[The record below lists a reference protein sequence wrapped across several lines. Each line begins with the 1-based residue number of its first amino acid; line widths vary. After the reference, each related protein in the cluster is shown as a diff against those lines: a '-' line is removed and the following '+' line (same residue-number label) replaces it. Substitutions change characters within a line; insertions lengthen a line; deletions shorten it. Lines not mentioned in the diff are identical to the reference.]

1 MNTYLYEKSVLQYYK
16 LYIQRL
22 QRMVSAELDNSNKY
36 NFYKVMLTTGKARR
50 KLALVACF
58 CLSELLSRHYNFNCR
73 SEVIR
78 SLAQVL
84 CNTSR
89 ADDEMRE
96 ICGKAFNRLFKEDTL
111 GEASL
116 EAVNIISEFIV
127 KQNFR
132 VSPHVFRTFLSLN
145 LRELASDENN
155 NAPSFGKS
163 AKNSAE
169 PKKDRKM
176 MSRKERKRA
185 KHFSKLEK
193 ELLEAEAV
201 ESTEKRHSHKTE
213 IHTKLFALYFRF
225 VKRCLEVNLLASDQ
239 EVRDFDQWYRPLF
252 PALFHGMAQ
261 YSVFLNDVYI
271 YELINHLLK
280 LIQGDKLN
288 GDHQAKCRLS
298 STERLCCLKTI
309 SQILTLSGNLL
320 TIDFQVPYIILYE
333 LCTDPTVIYESMT
346 MLLECIDEMILK
358 RFKQLSLKR
367 VVSLVQRFVP
377 ILCVFVFNLLILST
391 CLQTYSV
398 VVVPVWP
405 GSCRISDRHQASL
418 SAASRS
424 SRVHF

>member
-1 MNTYLYEKSVLQYYK
+1 MKTYIYEKGVLQYYK

-22 QRMVSAELDNSNKY
+22 QRMVSAELDSSNKY
-36 NFYKVMLTTGKARR
+36 NFYKVMLTTSKARR

-58 CLSELLSRHYNFNCR
+58 CFSELLSRHYNFNFR

-78 SLAQVL
+78 NLAQVL

-96 ICGKAFNRLFKEDTL
+96 ICGRAFNRLFKEDTL

-132 VSPHVFRTFLSLN
+132 VSPHVFKTFLSLN
-145 LRELASDENN
+145 LRELANDET
-155 NAPSFGKS
+155 SGFSKFS
-163 AKNSAE
+163 KNSAA
-169 PKKDRKM
+169 PKKDRKL

-225 VKRCLEVNLLASDQ
+225 VKRCVDVNLLASDQ

-252 PALFHGMAQ
+252 PALFQGIAQ
-261 YSVFLNDVYI
+261 YSVYLNDVYI
-271 YELINHLLK
+271 YELINTLLK
-280 LIQGDKLN
+280 LIQGDKLK
-288 GDHQAKCRLS
+288 GEQQARCRLS

-333 LCTDPTVIYESMT
+333 LCTDPTVIYESMS

-367 VVSLVQRFVP
+367 IVSFIQRFV
-377 ILCVFVFNLLILST
+377 LHLVFF
-391 CLQTYSV
+391 SV
-398 VVVPVWP
+398 
-405 GSCRISDRHQASL
+405 
-418 SAASRS
+418 
-424 SRVHF
+424 

>member
-1 MNTYLYEKSVLQYYK
+1 MKTYIYEKSVLQYYK

-22 QRMVSAELDNSNKY
+22 QRMISAELDNSSKS

-58 CLSELLSRHYNFNCR
+58 CLTELLSRHYNFNCR
-73 SEVIR
+73 TEVNR
-78 SLAQVL
+78 NLAKVL

-116 EAVNIISEFIV
+116 ETINIISEFIV

-132 VSPHVFRTFLSLN
+132 VSPHVFKTFLSLN
-145 LRELASDENN
+145 LRELASDQDSLSKSSN
-155 NAPSFGKS
+155 KS
-163 AKNSAE
+163 AA
-169 PKKDRKM
+169 PKKDRKL

-201 ESTEKRHSHKTE
+201 ESNEKRHLHKTE

-225 VKRCLEVNLLASDQ
+225 VKRCLDVNLLASEQ

-252 PALFHGMAQ
+252 PALFQGMALF
-261 YSVFLNDVYI
+261 SVFLNDVYI
-271 YELINHLLK
+271 YELINTLLK
-280 LIQGDKLN
+280 LIQGDKLK
-288 GDHQAKCRLS
+288 GDQQARCRLS

-320 TIDFQVPYIILYE
+320 TIDFQVPYVILYE
-333 LCTDPTVIYESMT
+333 LCTDPTVIYESMG
-346 MLLECIDEMILK
+346 MLLECIDEMIIK

-367 VVSLVQRFVP
+367 IVSLIQRFA
-377 ILCVFVFNLLILST
+377 I
-391 CLQTYSV
+391 
-398 VVVPVWP
+398 
-405 GSCRISDRHQASL
+405 
-418 SAASRS
+418 
-424 SRVHF
+424 